1 MPPSK
6 ARRRN
11 ISQQSEMIYD
21 GHNFGIILDSREIFI
36 APSIY
41 GDEIDASVANR
52 FITNLQL
59 LNNLNNSTILVH
71 QTTNGGDWNYGIA
84 IYDAIKASCDDPS
97 KSNIVLL
104 AYAHARS
111 MSSIIPQAAK
121 WRVIMPNADFLIHFG
136 TLGYDGDCQSGI
148 AEAEWSKKLN
158 ERMLEIYATRCIE
171 GQFFRREGMEEKDI
185 IEWLRKTINEKREF
199 YITPRQAV
207 DYGLMDA
214 VFGDIEFSTFEEL
227 RQEEEEE

>member
-1 MPPSK
+1 MPP

-11 ISQQSEMIYD
+11 ISQQSEAIFD
-21 GHNFGIILDSREIFI
+21 AHHFSVIPDSREIFI
-36 APSIY
+36 YPSEDI
-41 GDEIDASVANR
+41 DEIDATVAAK
-52 FITNLQL
+52 FITNIQL
-59 LNNLNNSTILVH
+59 LNSLNSLPILVH
-71 QTTNGGDWNYGIA
+71 QITNGGDWNYGIA
-84 IYDAIKASCDDPS
+84 MYDAIKASCDDPT
-97 KSNIVLL
+97 KSDVILL

-121 WRVIMPNADFLIHFG
+121 WRVMMPNADFLIHFG

-158 ERMLEIYATRCIE
+158 ERMLEIYAERCVY
-171 GQFFRREGMEEKDI
+171 GQFFKREGMDRKAI
-185 IEWLRKTINEKREF
+185 ISWLRDTINNKREF

-214 VFGDIEFSTFEEL
+214 VLGDEGFTTIDEL
-227 RQEEEEE
+227 RQEEE